1 MSSPTPPS
9 PPSSRAR
16 TRSSRLAPGRHQGGP
31 MHTAGGIACQPAGQ
45 TTAATGG
52 PNDVQPATPPAG
64 ANAVAFTLE
73 SPAIRVT
80 FDGKKPSPKHGLKLS
95 APEHFFPFAKQM
107 KFASVEQG
115 REAIVN
121 FLWLKLSPKPRG

>member
-1 MSSPTPPS
+1 MEDSE
-9 PPSSRAR
+9 RGVRWR
-16 TRSSRLAPGRHQGGP
+16 TLLLVGLFVLLAKR
-31 MHTAGGIACQPAGQ
+31 
-45 TTAATGG
+45 ATGG
-52 PNDVQPATPPAG
+52 AG
-64 ANAVAFTLE
+64 GALGAFGRSMARRIDPET
-73 SPAIRVT
+73 IRVT
-80 FDGKKPSPKHGLKLS
+80 FDGKKPTPRHGLKLS